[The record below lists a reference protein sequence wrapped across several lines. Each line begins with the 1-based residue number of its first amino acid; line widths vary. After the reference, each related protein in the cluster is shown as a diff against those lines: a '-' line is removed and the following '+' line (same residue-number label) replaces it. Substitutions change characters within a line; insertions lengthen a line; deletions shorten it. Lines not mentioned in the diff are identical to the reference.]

1 MFVVRRLP
9 ALLAL
14 LLLGAHFLRFGQ
26 LALVL
31 LYLILLA
38 PLFVPR
44 PWPQALVRWALALGA
59 LVWLW
64 TLAGGVRTRLAFG
77 EPWLRLAF
85 ILGAVAA
92 FTAWAAW
99 LLRDD
104 RKTGSSE

>member
-14 LLLGAHFLRFGQ
+14 LMLGAHFLRFGQ

-31 LYLILLA
+31 LCLVLLG

-44 PWPQALVRWALALGA
+44 PWAQAVAHWALALGSG
-59 LVWLW
+59 VWVW

-77 EPWLRLAF
+77 EPWLRLAL

-99 LLRDD
+99 LLR
-104 RKTGSSE
+104 TGTSEEKR